1 MWHQVCLAAFN
12 SLTVF
17 LKEANVPRNGS
28 PVASLL
34 VQRTVDLHILT
45 PLKSHC
51 GVCKNASI
59 LRAETPLLTDCDLQL
74 IHNETELK
82 YCGE

>member
-1 MWHQVCLAAFN
+1 MCLEMVLLLQVCW
-12 SLTVF
+12 S
-17 LKEANVPRNGS
+17 NV
-28 PVASLL
+28 
-34 VQRTVDLHILT
+34 QFHLHILT

>member
-34 VQRTVDLHILT
+34 VQCTVPLAYSD
-45 PLKSHC
+45 PLKKSLWC
-51 GVCKNASI
+51 LQKREYSQS
-59 LRAETPLLTDCDLQL
+59 RDSTTDRL
-74 IHNETELK
+74 
-82 YCGE
+82 